1 MDSAPDTPD
10 PEAST
15 PASAPASA
23 GSTAGTEAAV
33 RRYLA
38 AFATGD
44 PDTVAACV
52 APGFVNE
59 HTAALGSGCV
69 GRAAYRER
77 LPGFLSGMANLVY
90 EVEDVVADGSRAV
103 ATYTMRA
110 DWEGRVPIE
119 VRGAQ
124 RLVVDGDGLIAHRT
138 DYWDSAVFLVQ
149 ADPAAAK
156 ALAAFGIG

>member
-1 MDSAPDTPD
+1 MDRTPDTPD
-10 PEAST
+10 PQ
-15 PASAPASA
+15 ASAAA
-23 GSTAGTEAAV
+23 TDVAV

-44 PDTVAACV
+44 PDVVAACV

-69 GRAAYRER
+69 GRDAYRER
-77 LPGFLSGMANLVY
+77 LPGFLAGMANLVY
-90 EVEDVVADGSRAV
+90 EVEDVVVDGSRAV

-124 RLVVDGDGLIAHRT
+124 RLVVDADGLVVHRT

-149 ADPAAAK
+149 ADPAAAE